1 MSDSTIKTACEQR
14 RFNLLYNVP
23 LVRNEKTSPYPSY
36 SSAQLNMRRKV
47 EVLKHN
53 KNSNQDRSLSAK
65 EKQALIL
72 KGNYRGNVLFCADD
86 HKIAVKTSSSDVP
99 GPIITLQEDK
109 SIPLYNYK
117 TNTFASAI
125 STSEENTEFLFIVLP
140 NVSCSSGLNNTTN
153 ISSILIKDTTKTNF
167 SIVTPILFKLEGVNI
182 PIDAS
187 NSEISINVNNIDSK
201 VFYGS
206 SVISNDTS
214 TPTIE
219 NADFKVKLSTSATTP
234 FNFSAQRYVGYL
246 TISNITLNPSPGF
259 SYNIGISYNVS
270 TTLTLSENVPSTLS
284 QSDVLNNLTFSIVS
298 NLNSEYTSIDEET
311 NSVIEIPNTPSI
323 KSKITT
329 VNGS

>member
-14 RFNLLYNVP
+14 RFNLLFNVP
-23 LVRNEKTSPYPSY
+23 LVRNEKISPYPSY
-36 SSAQLNMRRKV
+36 SSSQLNMRRKV

-109 SIPLYNYK
+109 SVPLYNYK
-117 TNTFASAI
+117 TNTFASGI
-125 STSEENTEFLFIVLP
+125 STSEENTEFIFIVLP
-140 NVSCSSGLNNTTN
+140 NVSCDSGLNNTTN
-153 ISSILIKDTTKTNF
+153 ISSILIKDTTKTTF

-206 SVISNDTS
+206 DVISNDTS
-214 TPTIE
+214 LPTIE
-219 NADFKVKLSTSATTP
+219 NADFKVKLSTSATTS
-234 FNFSAQRYVGYL
+234 FGFRAQRYVGYL
-246 TISNITLNPSPGF
+246 TISNITLNTSPGF
-259 SYNIGISYNVS
+259 SYNIGISYNIS
-270 TTLTLSENVPSTLS
+270 TNLTLSEDAPSTLS
-284 QSDVLNNLTFSIVS
+284 QSDVLNNLTFSIIS
-298 NLNSEYTSIDEET
+298 NLNSEYANTDEET
-311 NSVIEIPNTPSI
+311 NCVIEIPDTISAN
-323 KSKITT
+323 SKVTT
-329 VNGS
+329 ISGS

>member
-109 SIPLYNYK
+109 SVPLYNYK

-153 ISSILIKDTTKTNF
+153 ISS
-167 SIVTPILFKLEGVNI
+167 
-182 PIDAS
+182 A
-187 NSEISINVNNIDSK
+187 
-201 VFYGS
+201 
-206 SVISNDTS
+206 
-214 TPTIE
+214 
-219 NADFKVKLSTSATTP
+219 
-234 FNFSAQRYVGYL
+234 
-246 TISNITLNPSPGF
+246 
-259 SYNIGISYNVS
+259 
-270 TTLTLSENVPSTLS
+270 
-284 QSDVLNNLTFSIVS
+284 
-298 NLNSEYTSIDEET
+298 
-311 NSVIEIPNTPSI
+311 
-323 KSKITT
+323 
-329 VNGS
+329 